1 MMFALEQVTEDGY
14 MKDGVPCY
22 SRAILEDGHAA
33 IVIAATGKRLWVRFY
48 RDAREQQCTSHE
60 EAREL
65 VDALMTVVEADGC
78 WEGHVQ
84 PPT

>member
-1 MMFALEQVTEDGY
+1 MSALERVGEDGS

-22 SRAILEDGHAA
+22 SRAILEDGHPA

-48 RDAREQQCTSHE
+48 RDAREQRCTSHE

-65 VDALMTVVEADGC
+65 VDALNDG
-78 WEGHVQ
+78 GGGR
-84 PPT
+84 